1 MVHYGDPWA
10 DPEESRDSVRRARG
24 RLPAAV
30 TIWTTESAAAGM
42 VGITVSSVLVAQ
54 GEPGYVAGLI
64 GSDSD
69 FAETVTASGRFVVHL
84 LSDDAGHRRLAQHFA
99 GVLPAAQDQL
109 STVPTPGGPALR
121 AVPDR
126 LLCRVEGSRVLG
138 WSLLIEARIDGVELG
153 PARPPLAWQRGR
165 FARLAPAGWT

>member
-10 DPEESRDSVRRARG
+10 DPEQSRDPLRRARG

-30 TIWTTESAAAGM
+30 TIWTTDSAAAG
-42 VGITVSSVLVAQ
+42 VIGITVSSLLLAQ
-54 GEPGYVAGLI
+54 GEPGYVAGLV
-64 GSDSD
+64 GPDSD
-69 FAETVTASGRFVVHL
+69 FAEAATASGRFVVHL

-99 GVLPAAQDQL
+99 GVLPAPEDQL
-109 STVPTPGGPALR
+109 STVPTPAGPALR

-126 LLCRVEGSRVLG
+126 VLCGVEGTRALG
-138 WSLLIEARIDGVELG
+138 WSLLIEGRIDGVDLG

-165 FARLAPAGWT
+165 FARLAPVGRS